1 MKSSGWEMELSW
13 RDRIEDFNYGVRFT
27 LADGQRKV
35 LKYPNESG
43 DIYSWYNNKL
53 DGTIWGY
60 TTVGIAQTQE
70 EMNAHLANN
79 KPNWGSN
86 WGAGD
91 IMYADLNGD
100 GEVTSGSKTLN
111 DHGDLKIIGNS
122 YERYNFGFT
131 VDGSWRGLDFS
142 IFLQGTMKRD
152 YWLDGPYFWGASGD
166 EWQSACFTEHLD
178 YWTPEHTNAYY
189 PKPYFGNIKKN
200 QEVQRGKNQTRKESR
215 VQEVQVG
222 YTLPKSWTKKAAME
236 SVRIYVSGDNLLT
249 WTGISSILD
258 PETLGGDWGPGKL
271 YPLQRTLSVGVN
283 VNF

>member
-1 MKSSGWEMELSW
+1 MKSYGWEMELSW

-111 DHGDLKIIGNS
+111 DHGDLKVIGNS
-122 YERYNFGFT
+122 YARYNFGFT

-152 YWLDGPYFWGASGD
+152 RKSTRLNSSHNVASRMPS
-166 EWQSACFTEHLD
+166 SA
-178 YWTPEHTNAYY
+178 
-189 PKPYFGNIKKN
+189 
-200 QEVQRGKNQTRKESR
+200 
-215 VQEVQVG
+215 
-222 YTLPKSWTKKAAME
+222 
-236 SVRIYVSGDNLLT
+236 
-249 WTGISSILD
+249 
-258 PETLGGDWGPGKL
+258 
-271 YPLQRTLSVGVN
+271 
-283 VNF
+283 